1 MRPPRRVE
9 RLDHGHH
16 VLRVY
21 GKSLEAGYFDWQ
33 LLPSGRVVV
42 ALEDV
47 TGHGIGSALLAA
59 VCRAYARANF
69 TMEGGLLTAM
79 ERINAQLVDD
89 MTSSVEFAHAAEFKD
104 RQFDSS
110 MGSSRVT
117 RRPPPGAL
125 AAVALPP

>member
-1 MRPPRRVE
+1 MRMRPPRRVE

-42 ALEDV
+42 AVEDV

-79 ERINAQLVDD
+79 ERINAELVDD
-89 MTSSVEFAHAAEFKD
+89 MTSSV
-104 RQFDSS
+104 
-110 MGSSRVT
+110 
-117 RRPPPGAL
+117 
-125 AAVALPP
+125 